1 MADERKI
8 MKATFSA
15 AFRLIRVAALAVC
28 GVAAAGT
35 VSAKDYLVTALHS
48 NKLVFIDVAARKIDR
63 VYPLPNSRPGNTPGT
78 LVVSPDGK
86 TVYILHNHW
95 ETVSGIDVDSGKEVF
110 RADLSSPGIRGKSTF
125 AFDISPDGKEV
136 AIYIDPVKILPGEYQ
151 VQDTYIA
158 IYDAAA
164 GIGAKPLR
172 TFPAPRRTTLL
183 AYSTD
188 GSRLY
193 AMSWDVVTLDPKT
206 GKVIGGHPIRTWG
219 RKNLGEPDALAVW
232 PLWDASKVLSFPYVV
247 ARTDRK
253 PEAPD
258 ALKSGIYTLDLATDK
273 VAYKEFENTSV
284 VLFSS
289 TVNPVRRNEVYTVYA
304 TLSRIDTRKGKLL
317 KRVDLDQTFYNVNVS
332 RDGKE
337 LYLGGA
343 GPLVAFYDAT
353 TLKQLQTI
361 RMPDGADQA
370 TASMRYFSH

>member
-1 MADERKI
+1 MSRTRCACLRRI
-8 MKATFSA
+8 
-15 AFRLIRVAALAVC
+15 LVAGLAVC
-28 GVAAAGT
+28 AAAGPA
-35 VSAKDYLVTALHS
+35 SAKDYLVTALHS
-48 NKLVFIDVAARKIDR
+48 NKLVFIDVAARKVDK

-86 TVYILHNHW
+86 TVYVLHNHW

-110 RADLSSPGIRGKSTF
+110 RADLSTSDTRGKCTF
-125 AFDISPDGKEV
+125 AFDVSPDGKEV

-151 VQDTYIA
+151 VLDTYIA

-164 GIGAKPLR
+164 GLAAKPLR
-172 TFPAPRRTTLL
+172 SFPAPRRTTLL

-193 AMSWDVVTLDPKT
+193 AMSWDAVIMDPKA
-206 GKVIGGHPIRTWG
+206 GKVIGKHPIRHWE
-219 RKNLGEPDALAVW
+219 RRNLGEPDALAVW
-232 PLWDASKVLSFPYVV
+232 PLWDASKILSFPYVV

-258 ALKSGIYTLDLATDK
+258 AMKSGIYTLDLATDK
-273 VAYKEFENTSV
+273 IAYKEFENTSV

-289 TVNPVRRNEVYTVYA
+289 TVNPVKRNEVYTVYS
-304 TLSRIDTRKGKLL
+304 TLSRVDARQGKLL
-317 KRVDLDQTFYNVNVS
+317 KRVDLEQTFYNVNVS

-343 GPLVAFYDAT
+343 GPLVAFYDASS
-353 TLKQLQTI
+353 LKHLQTI
-361 RMPDGADQA
+361 RMPGDSDQA
-370 TASMRYFSH
+370 TASMRFFSH